1 MNNKLLRSEL
11 KSIVKECLVEIL
23 SEGIKNQNTNDI
35 NDYNKNKI
43 KENKNHNFL
52 KSTKRKKSLLRSK
65 TINTNLTEDP
75 ILNEMLADTASST
88 LAEQIEA
95 ESRGGISGLIS
106 KQGDQ
111 AAKIVDQSN
120 PEDLFSGESD
130 KWASLAFS

>member
-23 SEGIKNQNTNDI
+23 SEGIKNQNVDEENT
-35 NDYNKNKI
+35 YNKNRI
-43 KENKNHNFL
+43 KENKNNNFL
-52 KSTKRKKSLLRSK
+52 KSNKRKKSLLRSK
-65 TINTNLTEDP
+65 KAINTNLTEDP

-95 ESRGGISGLIS
+95 ESRGGILIS

-120 PEDLFSGESD
+120 PEDLFREESD

>member
-52 KSTKRKKSLLRSK
+52 KSTKRKKSLLRS
-65 TINTNLTEDP
+65 INTNLTEDP

-95 ESRGGISGLIS
+95 ESRGGMSGLIS